1 MPTKT
6 TQRSP
11 VKVSTWLDLDF
22 LRDTNK
28 PASLYRKQQPYPHA
42 AIENFLN
49 PAKANL
55 LERALLKHRFERK
68 ESDLFA
74 FWQTIDLRD
83 SEDPVIKEFLAVMA
97 SDEVREWLKAI
108 TGIRVKSLDAMGVIY
123 RDTDRLLCHDDELE
137 DRKIA
142 YILNLSDGFTKK
154 DGGALAI
161 LDSDKKGRP
170 RNVVRRIAPKHNTF
184 SFFTVS
190 TKSHHMV
197 EEVLAQKDRLT
208 IGGWFH

>member
-1 MPTKT
+1 MPTKKS
-6 TQRSP
+6 QRSS
-11 VKVSTWLDLDF
+11 VQVENWLDLDF
-22 LRDTNK
+22 LRDTK
-28 PASLYRKQQPYPHA
+28 TPARLYGTQQPYPHA

-49 PAKANL
+49 PKKAKL
-55 LERALLKHRFERK
+55 LEKALRTHRFERK
-68 ESDLFA
+68 ESDLFT
-74 FWQTIDLRD
+74 FWQTTDLRD
-83 SEDPVIKEFLAVMA
+83 SDNPVIKEFLAVMA

-142 YILNLSDGFTKK
+142 YILNLSDGFTNN

-161 LDSDKKGRP
+161 LDSDTKGRP
-170 RNVVRRIAPKHNTF
+170 KSVVRRIMPKHNTF
-184 SFFTVS
+184 AFFTVS
-190 TKSHHMV
+190 KKSHHVV
-197 EEVLAQKDRLT
+197 EEVLAPKDRLT